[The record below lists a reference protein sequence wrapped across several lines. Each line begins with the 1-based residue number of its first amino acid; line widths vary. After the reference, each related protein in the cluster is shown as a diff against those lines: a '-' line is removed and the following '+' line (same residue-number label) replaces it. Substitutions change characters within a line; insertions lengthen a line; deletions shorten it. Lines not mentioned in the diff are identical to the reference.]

1 MDKCFNKDVCM
12 ILKSAEGE
20 MLNLRHPYVGTEH
33 LLLALLKRDRVKK
46 ICYKF
51 NLTYAGFRDELV
63 RLIGQASKKSEV
75 ILYTPLLKLVIDNA
89 YNKSYDEHKEMD
101 ELYLLSSLFG
111 ESDGI
116 ALRVAYNMG
125 VDTDALVKELD
136 KPKILSSIGVCLT
149 DKEIDKIYLRDKE
162 LDEVM
167 EILLRKG
174 KNNPLLVGDPGVGK
188 TAIAYELARRIK
200 CGNVPDRLKG
210 KEVYLVSTSSL
221 VSGTKYRGEFEERVN
236 GLINEVIRN
245 GNIILF
251 IDEIHTIMKTGS
263 SEAGVDGANILK
275 PYLARN
281 DLKIIGATT
290 KREYDEYLKKD
301 GAFAR
306 RFAKVIVN
314 EPSLKDTVTILNK
327 LKKSYEDFYNLK
339 INSNVIKYL
348 VDLCDKYL
356 PNNYN
361 PDKSIEILDT
371 SLSKIALEGKKRILT
386 KEDVYEVISKRCN
399 ISLVSDENLDRV
411 RAVLSDK
418 YSEVLADN
426 VVKMFKCTDKSKYMV
441 FSGSDDKRHA
451 PFDIGKCLG
460 VNVIDIDCALP
471 ILQPGALIANNY
483 IRNNYLR
490 AFTASVLP
498 VSVLP
503 AAVSGHQKAVRTAF
517 AGRYRIRLPAGQCI
531 QLLRR
536 RCKLVQRPVPPRI
549 VECVSGRRRRILP
562 QLWAHHG
569 ERRTAGYFVYRRQ
582 VRSVSVPDL
591 PGHRCYD

>member
-356 PNNYN
+356 PNSYN
-361 PDKSIEILDT
+361 PDKSIDILDT
-371 SLSKIALEGKKRILT
+371 SLSKIALECKKRILT
-386 KEDVYEVISKRCN
+386 KEDVYDVISKRCN
-399 ISLVSDENLDRV
+399 ISLVSEENLDRV

-426 VVKMFKCTDKSKYMV
+426 VVKMFKCRDKSKYMV

-460 VNVIDIDCALP
+460 VNVIDIDCALYNDEYS
-471 ILQPGALIANNY
+471 LNKFVST
-483 IRNNYLR
+483 NYLYNKISDNPFSLVVFDNYNKR
-490 AFTASVLP
+490 GRVLDNIIRMMKDKGYIENSMNERLYLDKSVMFLIDEDISTKVGFAAS
-498 VSVLP
+498 
-503 AAVSGHQKAVRTAF
+503 
-517 AGRYRIRLPAGQCI
+517 
-531 QLLRR
+531 
-536 RCKLVQRPVPPRI
+536 
-549 VECVSGRRRRILP
+549 
-562 QLWAHHG
+562 
-569 ERRTAGYFVYRRQ
+569 
-582 VRSVSVPDL
+582 
-591 PGHRCYD
+591 

>member
-149 DKEIDKIYLRDKE
+149 DKEIDRIYLRDKE
-162 LDEVM
+162 LAEVM

-327 LKKSYEDFYNLK
+327 LKKSYEEFYNLK

-356 PNNYN
+356 PNSYN
-361 PDKSIEILDT
+361 PDKSIDILDT
-371 SLSKIALEGKKRILT
+371 SLSKLALEGKKRMLT

-399 ISLVSDENLDRV
+399 ISLVSEENLDKV

-426 VVKMFKCTDKSKYMV
+426 VVKMFKCGDKSKYMV
-441 FSGSDDKRHA
+441 FSGSDDKRRA

-460 VNVIDIDCALP
+460 VNVIDIDCALYNDEYS
-471 ILQPGALIANNY
+471 LNKFVST
-483 IRNNYLR
+483 NYLYNKISDNPFSLVVFDNYNKR
-490 AFTASVLP
+490 GRVLDNI
-498 VSVLP
+498 
-503 AAVSGHQKAVRTAF
+503 
-517 AGRYRIRLPAGQCI
+517 IRMMKDKGYIENSMNERLY
-531 QLLRR
+531 LD
-536 RCKLVQRPVPPRI
+536 KLVMFLIDEEVGTK
-549 VECVSGRRRRILP
+549 VGFAAS
-562 QLWAHHG
+562 
-569 ERRTAGYFVYRRQ
+569 
-582 VRSVSVPDL
+582 
-591 PGHRCYD
+591 

>member
-174 KNNPLLVGDPGVGK
+174 KNNPLLVGAPGVGK

-327 LKKSYEDFYNLK
+327 LKKSYEEFYNLK

-356 PNNYN
+356 LNSYN
-361 PDKSIEILDT
+361 PDKSIDILDT

-386 KEDVYEVISKRCN
+386 KEDVYDVISKRCN
-399 ISLVSDENLDRV
+399 ISLVSDENLDKV

-426 VVKMFKCTDKSKYMV
+426 VVKMFKCRDKSKYMV
-441 FSGSDDKRHA
+441 FSGSDDKRRA

-460 VNVIDIDCALP
+460 VNVIDIDCALYNDEYS
-471 ILQPGALIANNY
+471 LNKFVST
-483 IRNNYLR
+483 NYLYNKISDNPFSLVVFDNYNKR
-490 AFTASVLP
+490 GRVLDNIIGMMKDKGYIENNMNERLYLDKSVMFLIDEEVGTKVGFAAS
-498 VSVLP
+498 
-503 AAVSGHQKAVRTAF
+503 
-517 AGRYRIRLPAGQCI
+517 
-531 QLLRR
+531 
-536 RCKLVQRPVPPRI
+536 
-549 VECVSGRRRRILP
+549 
-562 QLWAHHG
+562 
-569 ERRTAGYFVYRRQ
+569 
-582 VRSVSVPDL
+582 
-591 PGHRCYD
+591 

>member
-361 PDKSIEILDT
+361 PDKSIDILDT

-399 ISLVSDENLDRV
+399 IFLVSDENLDRV

-460 VNVIDIDCALP
+460 VNVIDIDCALYNDEYS
-471 ILQPGALIANNY
+471 LNKFVST
-483 IRNNYLR
+483 NYLYNKISDNPFSLVVFDNYNKR
-490 AFTASVLP
+490 GRVLDNIIRMMKDKGYIENSMNERLYLDKSVMFLIDEDISTKVGFAAS
-498 VSVLP
+498 
-503 AAVSGHQKAVRTAF
+503 
-517 AGRYRIRLPAGQCI
+517 
-531 QLLRR
+531 
-536 RCKLVQRPVPPRI
+536 
-549 VECVSGRRRRILP
+549 
-562 QLWAHHG
+562 
-569 ERRTAGYFVYRRQ
+569 
-582 VRSVSVPDL
+582 
-591 PGHRCYD
+591 

>member
-327 LKKSYEDFYNLK
+327 LKKSYEEFYNLK

-356 PNNYN
+356 PNSYN
-361 PDKSIEILDT
+361 PDKSIDILDT

-418 YSEVLADN
+418 YSEALADN
-426 VVKMFKCTDKSKYMV
+426 VVKMFKCMDKSKYMV
-441 FSGSDDKRHA
+441 FSGSDDKRRA

-460 VNVIDIDCALP
+460 VNVIDIDCALYNDEYS
-471 ILQPGALIANNY
+471 LNKFVST
-483 IRNNYLR
+483 NYLYNKISDNPFSLVVFDNYNKR
-490 AFTASVLP
+490 GRVLDNIIRMMKDKGYIENSMNERLYLDKSVMFLIDEDISTKVGFAAS
-498 VSVLP
+498 
-503 AAVSGHQKAVRTAF
+503 
-517 AGRYRIRLPAGQCI
+517 
-531 QLLRR
+531 
-536 RCKLVQRPVPPRI
+536 
-549 VECVSGRRRRILP
+549 
-562 QLWAHHG
+562 
-569 ERRTAGYFVYRRQ
+569 
-582 VRSVSVPDL
+582 
-591 PGHRCYD
+591 

>member
-356 PNNYN
+356 PNSYN
-361 PDKSIEILDT
+361 PDKSIDILDT

-386 KEDVYEVISKRCN
+386 KEDVYDVISKRCN
-399 ISLVSDENLDRV
+399 ISLVSDENLDKV

-418 YSEVLADN
+418 YSAVLADN
-426 VVKMFKCTDKSKYMV
+426 VVKMVKCRDKSKYMV
-441 FSGSDDKRHA
+441 FSGSDDKRRA

-460 VNVIDIDCALP
+460 VNVIDIDCALYNDEYS
-471 ILQPGALIANNY
+471 LNKFVST
-483 IRNNYLR
+483 NYLYNKISDNPFSLVVFDNYNKR
-490 AFTASVLP
+490 GRVLDNII
-498 VSVLP
+498 
-503 AAVSGHQKAVRTAF
+503 GMMKDK
-517 AGRYRIRLPAGQCI
+517 GYIENNMNERLY
-531 QLLRR
+531 LD
-536 RCKLVQRPVPPRI
+536 KLVMFLIDEEVGTK
-549 VECVSGRRRRILP
+549 VGFAAS
-562 QLWAHHG
+562 
-569 ERRTAGYFVYRRQ
+569 
-582 VRSVSVPDL
+582 
-591 PGHRCYD
+591 

>member
-125 VDTDALVKELD
+125 VDTDALVKEID

-327 LKKSYEDFYNLK
+327 LKKSYEEFYNLK

-356 PNNYN
+356 PNSYN
-361 PDKSIEILDT
+361 PDKSIDILDT

-386 KEDVYEVISKRCN
+386 KEDVYDVISKRCN
-399 ISLVSDENLDRV
+399 ISLVSEENLDKV

-426 VVKMFKCTDKSKYMV
+426 VVKMFKCRDKSKYMV

-460 VNVIDIDCALP
+460 VNVIDIDCALYNDEYS
-471 ILQPGALIANNY
+471 LNKFVST
-483 IRNNYLR
+483 NYLYNKISDNPFSLVVFDNYNKR
-490 AFTASVLP
+490 GKVLDNIIGLMKDKGYIENNMNERLYLDKSVIFLIDEDISTKVGFAAS
-498 VSVLP
+498 
-503 AAVSGHQKAVRTAF
+503 
-517 AGRYRIRLPAGQCI
+517 
-531 QLLRR
+531 
-536 RCKLVQRPVPPRI
+536 
-549 VECVSGRRRRILP
+549 
-562 QLWAHHG
+562 
-569 ERRTAGYFVYRRQ
+569 
-582 VRSVSVPDL
+582 
-591 PGHRCYD
+591 

>member
-327 LKKSYEDFYNLK
+327 LKKSYEEFYNLK

-356 PNNYN
+356 PNSYN
-361 PDKSIEILDT
+361 PDKSIDILDT

-399 ISLVSDENLDRV
+399 ISLVSDENLDKV

-426 VVKMFKCTDKSKYMV
+426 VVKMFKCRDKSKYMV
-441 FSGSDDKRHA
+441 FSGSDEKRHA

-460 VNVIDIDCALP
+460 VNVIDIDCALYNDEYS
-471 ILQPGALIANNY
+471 LNKFVST
-483 IRNNYLR
+483 NYLYNKISDNPFSLVVFDNYNKR
-490 AFTASVLP
+490 GRVLDNIIRMMKDKGYIENSMNERLYLDKSVMFLIDEEVGTKVGFAAS
-498 VSVLP
+498 
-503 AAVSGHQKAVRTAF
+503 
-517 AGRYRIRLPAGQCI
+517 
-531 QLLRR
+531 
-536 RCKLVQRPVPPRI
+536 
-549 VECVSGRRRRILP
+549 
-562 QLWAHHG
+562 
-569 ERRTAGYFVYRRQ
+569 
-582 VRSVSVPDL
+582 
-591 PGHRCYD
+591 

>member
-356 PNNYN
+356 PNSYN
-361 PDKSIEILDT
+361 PDKSIDILDT

-399 ISLVSDENLDRV
+399 ISLVSDENLDKV

-441 FSGSDDKRHA
+441 FSGSDDKRRA

-460 VNVIDIDCALP
+460 VNVIDIDCALYNDEYS
-471 ILQPGALIANNY
+471 LNKFVST
-483 IRNNYLR
+483 NYLYNKISDNPFSLVVFDNYNKR
-490 AFTASVLP
+490 GRVLDNII
-498 VSVLP
+498 
-503 AAVSGHQKAVRTAF
+503 GMMKDK
-517 AGRYRIRLPAGQCI
+517 GYIENNMNERLY
-531 QLLRR
+531 LD
-536 RCKLVQRPVPPRI
+536 KLVMFLIDEEVGTK
-549 VECVSGRRRRILP
+549 VGFAAS
-562 QLWAHHG
+562 
-569 ERRTAGYFVYRRQ
+569 
-582 VRSVSVPDL
+582 
-591 PGHRCYD
+591 

>member
-51 NLTYAGFRDELV
+51 NLTYTGFRDELV

-314 EPSLKDTVTILNK
+314 EPSLKDTITILNK
-327 LKKSYEDFYNLK
+327 LKKSYEEFYNLK

-356 PNNYN
+356 PNSYN
-361 PDKSIEILDT
+361 PDKSIDILDT

-399 ISLVSDENLDRV
+399 ISLVSDENLDKV

-426 VVKMFKCTDKSKYMV
+426 VVKMFKCRDKSKYMV

-460 VNVIDIDCALP
+460 VNVIDIDCALYNDEYS
-471 ILQPGALIANNY
+471 LNKFVST
-483 IRNNYLR
+483 NYLYNKISENPFSLVVFDNYNKR
-490 AFTASVLP
+490 GRVLDNIIRMMKDKGYIEN
-498 VSVLP
+498 SMNERIYLD
-503 AAVSGHQKAVRTAF
+503 KAVMFLIDEEVNNKVGF
-517 AGRYRIRLPAGQCI
+517 AA
-531 QLLRR
+531 
-536 RCKLVQRPVPPRI
+536 
-549 VECVSGRRRRILP
+549 S
-562 QLWAHHG
+562 
-569 ERRTAGYFVYRRQ
+569 
-582 VRSVSVPDL
+582 
-591 PGHRCYD
+591 

>member
-174 KNNPLLVGDPGVGK
+174 RNNPLLVGDPGVGK

-361 PDKSIEILDT
+361 PDKSIDILDT

-460 VNVIDIDCALP
+460 VNVINIDCALYNDEYS
-471 ILQPGALIANNY
+471 LNKFVST
-483 IRNNYLR
+483 NYLYNKISDNPFSLVVFDNYNKR
-490 AFTASVLP
+490 GRVLDNIIRMMKDKGYIENSMNERLYLDKSVMFLIDEDISTKVGFAAS
-498 VSVLP
+498 
-503 AAVSGHQKAVRTAF
+503 
-517 AGRYRIRLPAGQCI
+517 
-531 QLLRR
+531 
-536 RCKLVQRPVPPRI
+536 
-549 VECVSGRRRRILP
+549 
-562 QLWAHHG
+562 
-569 ERRTAGYFVYRRQ
+569 
-582 VRSVSVPDL
+582 
-591 PGHRCYD
+591 

>member
-51 NLTYAGFRDELV
+51 NLTYTGFRDELV

-327 LKKSYEDFYNLK
+327 LKKSYEEFYNLK

-356 PNNYN
+356 PNSYN
-361 PDKSIEILDT
+361 PDKSIDILDT

-399 ISLVSDENLDRV
+399 ISLVSDENLDKV

-426 VVKMFKCTDKSKYMV
+426 VVKMFKCRDKSKYMV
-441 FSGSDDKRHA
+441 FSGSDDKRRA

-460 VNVIDIDCALP
+460 VNVIDIDCALYNDEYS
-471 ILQPGALIANNY
+471 LNKLVST
-483 IRNNYLR
+483 NYLYNKISENPFSLVVFDNYNKR
-490 AFTASVLP
+490 GRVLDNIIRMMKDKGYIEN
-498 VSVLP
+498 SMNERLYLD
-503 AAVSGHQKAVRTAF
+503 KAVMFLIDEEVNNKVGF
-517 AGRYRIRLPAGQCI
+517 AA
-531 QLLRR
+531 
-536 RCKLVQRPVPPRI
+536 
-549 VECVSGRRRRILP
+549 S
-562 QLWAHHG
+562 
-569 ERRTAGYFVYRRQ
+569 
-582 VRSVSVPDL
+582 
-591 PGHRCYD
+591 

>member
-51 NLTYAGFRDELV
+51 NLTYASFRDELV

-188 TAIAYELARRIK
+188 TALAYELARRIK

-356 PNNYN
+356 PNSYN
-361 PDKSIEILDT
+361 PDKSIDILDT

-386 KEDVYEVISKRCN
+386 KEDVYDVISKRCN
-399 ISLVSDENLDRV
+399 ISLVSEENLDKV

-426 VVKMFKCTDKSKYMV
+426 VVKMFKCRDKSKYMV

-460 VNVIDIDCALP
+460 VNVIDIDCALYNDEYS
-471 ILQPGALIANNY
+471 LNKFVST
-483 IRNNYLR
+483 NYLYNKISDNPFSLVVFDNYNKR
-490 AFTASVLP
+490 GRVLDNIIRMMKDKGYIENNMNERLYLDKSVMFLIDEDISTKVGFAAS
-498 VSVLP
+498 
-503 AAVSGHQKAVRTAF
+503 
-517 AGRYRIRLPAGQCI
+517 
-531 QLLRR
+531 
-536 RCKLVQRPVPPRI
+536 
-549 VECVSGRRRRILP
+549 
-562 QLWAHHG
+562 
-569 ERRTAGYFVYRRQ
+569 
-582 VRSVSVPDL
+582 
-591 PGHRCYD
+591 

>member
-51 NLTYAGFRDELV
+51 NLTYTGFRDELV

-149 DKEIDKIYLRDKE
+149 DKEINKIYLRDKE

-314 EPSLKDTVTILNK
+314 EPSLKDTITILNK
-327 LKKSYEDFYNLK
+327 LKKSYEEFYNLK

-356 PNNYN
+356 PNSYN
-361 PDKSIEILDT
+361 PDKSIDILDT

-399 ISLVSDENLDRV
+399 ISLVSDENLDKV

-426 VVKMFKCTDKSKYMV
+426 VVKMFKCRDKSKYMV

-460 VNVIDIDCALP
+460 VNVIDIDCALYNDEYS
-471 ILQPGALIANNY
+471 LNKFVST
-483 IRNNYLR
+483 NYLYNKI
-490 AFTASVLP
+490 SDNP
-498 VSVLP
+498 VSLVVFDNYNKRGRVLDNIIRMMKDKGYIENSMNERLYLDKSVMFLIDEDISTKVGF
-503 AAVSGHQKAVRTAF
+503 AAS
-517 AGRYRIRLPAGQCI
+517 
-531 QLLRR
+531 
-536 RCKLVQRPVPPRI
+536 
-549 VECVSGRRRRILP
+549 
-562 QLWAHHG
+562 
-569 ERRTAGYFVYRRQ
+569 
-582 VRSVSVPDL
+582 
-591 PGHRCYD
+591 

>member
-51 NLTYAGFRDELV
+51 NLTYTGFRDELV

-236 GLINEVIRN
+236 GLINEAIRN

-327 LKKSYEDFYNLK
+327 LKKSYEEFYNLK

-356 PNNYN
+356 PNSYN
-361 PDKSIEILDT
+361 PDKSIDILDT

-399 ISLVSDENLDRV
+399 ISLVSDENLDKV

-426 VVKMFKCTDKSKYMV
+426 VVKMFKCRDKSKYMV
-441 FSGSDDKRHA
+441 FSGSDDKRRA

-460 VNVIDIDCALP
+460 VNVIDIDCALYNDEYS
-471 ILQPGALIANNY
+471 LNKFVST
-483 IRNNYLR
+483 NYLYNKISENPFSLVVFDNYNKR
-490 AFTASVLP
+490 GRVLDNIIRMMKDKGYIEN
-498 VSVLP
+498 SMNERLYLD
-503 AAVSGHQKAVRTAF
+503 KAVMFLIDEEVNNKVGF
-517 AGRYRIRLPAGQCI
+517 AA
-531 QLLRR
+531 
-536 RCKLVQRPVPPRI
+536 
-549 VECVSGRRRRILP
+549 S
-562 QLWAHHG
+562 
-569 ERRTAGYFVYRRQ
+569 
-582 VRSVSVPDL
+582 
-591 PGHRCYD
+591 

>member
-174 KNNPLLVGDPGVGK
+174 KNNPLLVGAPGVGK

-356 PNNYN
+356 LNSYN
-361 PDKSIEILDT
+361 PDKSIDILDT

-386 KEDVYEVISKRCN
+386 KEDVYDVISKRCN
-399 ISLVSDENLDRV
+399 ISLVSDENLDKV

-426 VVKMFKCTDKSKYMV
+426 VVKMFKCRDKSKYMV
-441 FSGSDDKRHA
+441 FSGSDDKRRA

-460 VNVIDIDCALP
+460 VNVIDIDCALYNDEYS
-471 ILQPGALIANNY
+471 LNKFVST
-483 IRNNYLR
+483 NYLYNKISDNPFSLVVFDNYNKR
-490 AFTASVLP
+490 GRVLDNIIRMMKDKGYIENNMNERLYLDKSVIFLIDEDISTKVGFAAS
-498 VSVLP
+498 
-503 AAVSGHQKAVRTAF
+503 
-517 AGRYRIRLPAGQCI
+517 
-531 QLLRR
+531 
-536 RCKLVQRPVPPRI
+536 
-549 VECVSGRRRRILP
+549 
-562 QLWAHHG
+562 
-569 ERRTAGYFVYRRQ
+569 
-582 VRSVSVPDL
+582 
-591 PGHRCYD
+591 

>member
-51 NLTYAGFRDELV
+51 NLTYTGFRDELV

-136 KPKILSSIGVCLT
+136 KPKILSTIGVCLT

-327 LKKSYEDFYNLK
+327 LKKSYEEFYNLE

-356 PNNYN
+356 PNSYN
-361 PDKSIEILDT
+361 PDKSIDILDT

-426 VVKMFKCTDKSKYMV
+426 VVKMFKCRDKSKYMV
-441 FSGSDDKRHA
+441 FSGSDEKRHA

-460 VNVIDIDCALP
+460 VNVIDIDCALYNDEYS
-471 ILQPGALIANNY
+471 LNKFVST
-483 IRNNYLR
+483 NYLYNKISDNPFSLVVFDNYNKR
-490 AFTASVLP
+490 GRVLDNII
-498 VSVLP
+498 
-503 AAVSGHQKAVRTAF
+503 GMMKDK
-517 AGRYRIRLPAGQCI
+517 GYIENNMNERLY
-531 QLLRR
+531 LD
-536 RCKLVQRPVPPRI
+536 KLVMFLIDEDISTKVGFAA
-549 VECVSGRRRRILP
+549 S
-562 QLWAHHG
+562 
-569 ERRTAGYFVYRRQ
+569 
-582 VRSVSVPDL
+582 
-591 PGHRCYD
+591 

>member
-136 KPKILSSIGVCLT
+136 KPKMLSSIGVCLT

-301 GAFAR
+301 GAFVR

-327 LKKSYEDFYNLK
+327 LKKSYEEFYNLK

-356 PNNYN
+356 PNSYN
-361 PDKSIEILDT
+361 PDKSIDILDT

-399 ISLVSDENLDRV
+399 ISLVSDENLDKV

-426 VVKMFKCTDKSKYMV
+426 VVKMFKCRDKSKYMV

-460 VNVIDIDCALP
+460 VNVIDIDCALYNDEYS
-471 ILQPGALIANNY
+471 LNKFVST
-483 IRNNYLR
+483 NYLYNKISDNPFSLVVFDNYNKR
-490 AFTASVLP
+490 GRVLDNIIGMMKDKGYIENNMNERLYLDKSVMFLIDEEVGTKVGFAAS
-498 VSVLP
+498 
-503 AAVSGHQKAVRTAF
+503 
-517 AGRYRIRLPAGQCI
+517 
-531 QLLRR
+531 
-536 RCKLVQRPVPPRI
+536 
-549 VECVSGRRRRILP
+549 
-562 QLWAHHG
+562 
-569 ERRTAGYFVYRRQ
+569 
-582 VRSVSVPDL
+582 
-591 PGHRCYD
+591 

>member
-51 NLTYAGFRDELV
+51 NLTYTGFRDELV

-75 ILYTPLLKLVIDNA
+75 ILYTTLLKLVIDNA

-236 GLINEVIRN
+236 GLINEAIRN

-327 LKKSYEDFYNLK
+327 LKKSYEEFYNLK

-356 PNNYN
+356 PNSYN
-361 PDKSIEILDT
+361 PDKSIDILDT

-399 ISLVSDENLDRV
+399 ISLVSDENLDKV

-426 VVKMFKCTDKSKYMV
+426 VVKMFKCRDKSKYMV
-441 FSGSDDKRHA
+441 FSGSDEKRRA

-460 VNVIDIDCALP
+460 VNVIDIDCALYNDEYS
-471 ILQPGALIANNY
+471 LNKFVST
-483 IRNNYLR
+483 NYLYNKISENPFSLVVFDNYNKR
-490 AFTASVLP
+490 GRVLDNIIRMMKDKGYIEN
-498 VSVLP
+498 SMNERLYLD
-503 AAVSGHQKAVRTAF
+503 KAVMFLIDEEVNNKVGF
-517 AGRYRIRLPAGQCI
+517 AA
-531 QLLRR
+531 
-536 RCKLVQRPVPPRI
+536 
-549 VECVSGRRRRILP
+549 S
-562 QLWAHHG
+562 
-569 ERRTAGYFVYRRQ
+569 
-582 VRSVSVPDL
+582 
-591 PGHRCYD
+591 

>member
-51 NLTYAGFRDELV
+51 NLTYTSFRDELV

-89 YNKSYDEHKEMD
+89 YNRSYDEHKEMD

-356 PNNYN
+356 PNSYN
-361 PDKSIEILDT
+361 PDKSIDILDT

-418 YSEVLADN
+418 YSEALADN
-426 VVKMFKCTDKSKYMV
+426 VIKMFKCRDKSKYMV

-460 VNVIDIDCALP
+460 VNVIDIDCALYNDEYS
-471 ILQPGALIANNY
+471 LNKFVST
-483 IRNNYLR
+483 NYLYNKISDNPFSLVVFDNYNKR
-490 AFTASVLP
+490 GRVLDNIIGMMKDKGYIEN
-498 VSVLP
+498 SMNE
-503 AAVSGHQKAVRTAF
+503 
-517 AGRYRIRLPAGQCI
+517 RLY
-531 QLLRR
+531 LD
-536 RCKLVQRPVPPRI
+536 KLVMFLIDEDISTKVGFAA
-549 VECVSGRRRRILP
+549 S
-562 QLWAHHG
+562 
-569 ERRTAGYFVYRRQ
+569 
-582 VRSVSVPDL
+582 
-591 PGHRCYD
+591 

>member
-51 NLTYAGFRDELV
+51 NLTYTGFRDELV

-361 PDKSIEILDT
+361 PDKSIDILDT

-460 VNVIDIDCALP
+460 VNVIDIDCALYNDEYS
-471 ILQPGALIANNY
+471 LNKFVST
-483 IRNNYLR
+483 NYLYNKISDNPFSLVVFDNYNKR
-490 AFTASVLP
+490 GRVLDNII
-498 VSVLP
+498 
-503 AAVSGHQKAVRTAF
+503 GMMKDK
-517 AGRYRIRLPAGQCI
+517 GYIENNMNERLY
-531 QLLRR
+531 LD
-536 RCKLVQRPVPPRI
+536 KLVMFLIDEEVGTK
-549 VECVSGRRRRILP
+549 VGFAAS
-562 QLWAHHG
+562 
-569 ERRTAGYFVYRRQ
+569 
-582 VRSVSVPDL
+582 
-591 PGHRCYD
+591 

>member
-51 NLTYAGFRDELV
+51 NLTYTGFRDELV

-314 EPSLKDTVTILNK
+314 EPSLKDTITILNK
-327 LKKSYEDFYNLK
+327 LKKSYEEFYNLK

-356 PNNYN
+356 PNSYN
-361 PDKSIEILDT
+361 PDKSIDILDT

-399 ISLVSDENLDRV
+399 ISLVSDENLDKV

-426 VVKMFKCTDKSKYMV
+426 VVKMFKCRDKSKYMV
-441 FSGSDDKRHA
+441 FSGSDDKRRA

-460 VNVIDIDCALP
+460 VNVIDIDCALYNDEYS
-471 ILQPGALIANNY
+471 LNKFVST
-483 IRNNYLR
+483 NYLYNKISENPFSLVVFDNYNKR
-490 AFTASVLP
+490 GRVLDNIIRMMKDKGYIEN
-498 VSVLP
+498 SMNERIYLD
-503 AAVSGHQKAVRTAF
+503 KAVMFLIDEEVNNKVGF
-517 AGRYRIRLPAGQCI
+517 AA
-531 QLLRR
+531 
-536 RCKLVQRPVPPRI
+536 
-549 VECVSGRRRRILP
+549 S
-562 QLWAHHG
+562 
-569 ERRTAGYFVYRRQ
+569 
-582 VRSVSVPDL
+582 
-591 PGHRCYD
+591 

>member
-200 CGNVPDRLKG
+200 CENVPDRLKG

-327 LKKSYEDFYNLK
+327 LKKSYEEFYNLK

-356 PNNYN
+356 PNSYN
-361 PDKSIEILDT
+361 PDKSIDILDT

-386 KEDVYEVISKRCN
+386 KEDVYDVISKRCN
-399 ISLVSDENLDRV
+399 ISLVSDENLDKV

-426 VVKMFKCTDKSKYMV
+426 VVKMFKCRDKSKYMV

-460 VNVIDIDCALP
+460 VNVIDIDCALYNDEYS
-471 ILQPGALIANNY
+471 LNKFVST
-483 IRNNYLR
+483 NYLYNKISDNPFSLVVFDNYNKR
-490 AFTASVLP
+490 GRVLDNIIRMMKDKGYIENNMNERLYLDKSVMFLIDEEVGTKVGFAAS
-498 VSVLP
+498 
-503 AAVSGHQKAVRTAF
+503 
-517 AGRYRIRLPAGQCI
+517 
-531 QLLRR
+531 
-536 RCKLVQRPVPPRI
+536 
-549 VECVSGRRRRILP
+549 
-562 QLWAHHG
+562 
-569 ERRTAGYFVYRRQ
+569 
-582 VRSVSVPDL
+582 
-591 PGHRCYD
+591 

>member
-356 PNNYN
+356 PNSYN
-361 PDKSIEILDT
+361 PDKSIDILDT

-399 ISLVSDENLDRV
+399 ISLVSDENLDKV

-426 VVKMFKCTDKSKYMV
+426 VVKMFKCRDKSKYMV
-441 FSGSDDKRHA
+441 FSGSDEKRHA

-460 VNVIDIDCALP
+460 VNVIDIDCALYNDEYS
-471 ILQPGALIANNY
+471 LNKFVST
-483 IRNNYLR
+483 NYLYNKISDNPFSLVVFDNYNKR
-490 AFTASVLP
+490 GRVLDNIIGMMKDKGYIEN
-498 VSVLP
+498 SMNE
-503 AAVSGHQKAVRTAF
+503 
-517 AGRYRIRLPAGQCI
+517 RLY
-531 QLLRR
+531 LD
-536 RCKLVQRPVPPRI
+536 KLVMFLIDEDISTKVGFAA
-549 VECVSGRRRRILP
+549 S
-562 QLWAHHG
+562 
-569 ERRTAGYFVYRRQ
+569 
-582 VRSVSVPDL
+582 
-591 PGHRCYD
+591 

>member
-236 GLINEVIRN
+236 VLINEVIRN

-327 LKKSYEDFYNLK
+327 LKKSYEEFYNLK

-356 PNNYN
+356 PNSYN
-361 PDKSIEILDT
+361 PDKSIDILDT

-441 FSGSDDKRHA
+441 FSGSDDKRRA

-460 VNVIDIDCALP
+460 VNVIDIDCALYNDEYS
-471 ILQPGALIANNY
+471 LNKFVST
-483 IRNNYLR
+483 NYLYNKISDNPFSLVVFDNYNKR
-490 AFTASVLP
+490 GRVLDNII
-498 VSVLP
+498 
-503 AAVSGHQKAVRTAF
+503 GMMKDK
-517 AGRYRIRLPAGQCI
+517 GYIENNMNERLY
-531 QLLRR
+531 LD
-536 RCKLVQRPVPPRI
+536 KLVMFLIDEEVGTK
-549 VECVSGRRRRILP
+549 VGFAAS
-562 QLWAHHG
+562 
-569 ERRTAGYFVYRRQ
+569 
-582 VRSVSVPDL
+582 
-591 PGHRCYD
+591 

>member
-51 NLTYAGFRDELV
+51 NLTYTGFRDELV

-111 ESDGI
+111 EGDGI

-314 EPSLKDTVTILNK
+314 EPSLKDTITILNK
-327 LKKSYEDFYNLK
+327 LKKSYEEFYNLK

-356 PNNYN
+356 PNSYN
-361 PDKSIEILDT
+361 PDKSIDILDT

-399 ISLVSDENLDRV
+399 ISLVSDENLDKV

-426 VVKMFKCTDKSKYMV
+426 VVKMFKCRDKSKYMV
-441 FSGSDDKRHA
+441 FSGSDDKRRA

-460 VNVIDIDCALP
+460 VNVIDIDCALYNDEYS
-471 ILQPGALIANNY
+471 LNKFVST
-483 IRNNYLR
+483 NYLYNKISENPFSLVVFDNYNKR
-490 AFTASVLP
+490 GRVLDNIIRMMKDKGYIENSMNERLYLDKSVMFLIDEEVNNKVGFAAS
-498 VSVLP
+498 
-503 AAVSGHQKAVRTAF
+503 
-517 AGRYRIRLPAGQCI
+517 
-531 QLLRR
+531 
-536 RCKLVQRPVPPRI
+536 
-549 VECVSGRRRRILP
+549 
-562 QLWAHHG
+562 
-569 ERRTAGYFVYRRQ
+569 
-582 VRSVSVPDL
+582 
-591 PGHRCYD
+591 

>member
-51 NLTYAGFRDELV
+51 NLTYTGFRDELV

-301 GAFAR
+301 EAFAR

-327 LKKSYEDFYNLK
+327 LKKSYEEFYNLK

-356 PNNYN
+356 PNSYN
-361 PDKSIEILDT
+361 PDKSIDILDT

-399 ISLVSDENLDRV
+399 ISLVSDENLDKV

-426 VVKMFKCTDKSKYMV
+426 VVKMFKCRDKSKYMV
-441 FSGSDDKRHA
+441 FSGSDDKRRA

-460 VNVIDIDCALP
+460 VNVIDIDCALYNDEYS
-471 ILQPGALIANNY
+471 LNKFVST
-483 IRNNYLR
+483 NYLYNKISENPFSLVVFDNYNKR
-490 AFTASVLP
+490 GRVLDNIIRMMKDKGYIEN
-498 VSVLP
+498 SMNERLYLD
-503 AAVSGHQKAVRTAF
+503 KAVMFLIDEEVNNKVGF
-517 AGRYRIRLPAGQCI
+517 AA
-531 QLLRR
+531 
-536 RCKLVQRPVPPRI
+536 
-549 VECVSGRRRRILP
+549 S
-562 QLWAHHG
+562 
-569 ERRTAGYFVYRRQ
+569 
-582 VRSVSVPDL
+582 
-591 PGHRCYD
+591 

>member
-51 NLTYAGFRDELV
+51 NLTYTGFRDELV

-149 DKEIDKIYLRDKE
+149 DKEIDKIYLRDNE

-327 LKKSYEDFYNLK
+327 LKKSYEEFYNLK

-356 PNNYN
+356 PNSYN
-361 PDKSIEILDT
+361 PDKSIDILDT

-399 ISLVSDENLDRV
+399 ISLVSDENLDKV

-426 VVKMFKCTDKSKYMV
+426 VVKMFKCRDKSKYMV
-441 FSGSDDKRHA
+441 FSGSDDKRRA

-460 VNVIDIDCALP
+460 VNVIDIDCALYNDEYS
-471 ILQPGALIANNY
+471 LNKFVST
-483 IRNNYLR
+483 NYLYNKISENPFSLVVFDNYNKR
-490 AFTASVLP
+490 GRVLDNIIRMMKDKGYIEN
-498 VSVLP
+498 SMNERLYLD
-503 AAVSGHQKAVRTAF
+503 KAVMFLIDEEVNNKVGF
-517 AGRYRIRLPAGQCI
+517 AA
-531 QLLRR
+531 
-536 RCKLVQRPVPPRI
+536 
-549 VECVSGRRRRILP
+549 S
-562 QLWAHHG
+562 
-569 ERRTAGYFVYRRQ
+569 
-582 VRSVSVPDL
+582 
-591 PGHRCYD
+591 

>member
-51 NLTYAGFRDELV
+51 NLTYTGFRDELV

-327 LKKSYEDFYNLK
+327 LKKSYEEFYNLK

-356 PNNYN
+356 PNSYN
-361 PDKSIEILDT
+361 PDKSIDILDT

-399 ISLVSDENLDRV
+399 ISLISDENLDKV

-426 VVKMFKCTDKSKYMV
+426 VVKMFKCRDKSKYMV
-441 FSGSDDKRHA
+441 FSGSDEKRRA

-460 VNVIDIDCALP
+460 VNVIDIDCALYNDEYS
-471 ILQPGALIANNY
+471 LNKFVST
-483 IRNNYLR
+483 NYLYNKISENPFSLVVFDNYNKR
-490 AFTASVLP
+490 GRVLDNIIRMMKDKGYIEN
-498 VSVLP
+498 SMNERLYLD
-503 AAVSGHQKAVRTAF
+503 KAVMFLIDEEVNNKVGF
-517 AGRYRIRLPAGQCI
+517 AA
-531 QLLRR
+531 
-536 RCKLVQRPVPPRI
+536 
-549 VECVSGRRRRILP
+549 S
-562 QLWAHHG
+562 
-569 ERRTAGYFVYRRQ
+569 
-582 VRSVSVPDL
+582 
-591 PGHRCYD
+591 

>member
-356 PNNYN
+356 PNSYN
-361 PDKSIEILDT
+361 PDKSIDILDT

-399 ISLVSDENLDRV
+399 ISLVSDENLDKV

-426 VVKMFKCTDKSKYMV
+426 VIKMFKCRDKSKYMV
-441 FSGSDDKRHA
+441 FSGSDEKRHA

-460 VNVIDIDCALP
+460 VNVIDIDCALYNDEYS
-471 ILQPGALIANNY
+471 LNKFVST
-483 IRNNYLR
+483 NYLYNKISDNPFSLVVFDNYNKR
-490 AFTASVLP
+490 GRVLDNII
-498 VSVLP
+498 
-503 AAVSGHQKAVRTAF
+503 GMMKDK
-517 AGRYRIRLPAGQCI
+517 GYIENNMNERLY
-531 QLLRR
+531 LD
-536 RCKLVQRPVPPRI
+536 KLVMFLIDEEVGTK
-549 VECVSGRRRRILP
+549 VGFAAS
-562 QLWAHHG
+562 
-569 ERRTAGYFVYRRQ
+569 
-582 VRSVSVPDL
+582 
-591 PGHRCYD
+591 

>member
-51 NLTYAGFRDELV
+51 NLTYTGFRDELV

-116 ALRVAYNMG
+116 ALRVVYNMG

-327 LKKSYEDFYNLK
+327 LKKSYEEFYNLK

-356 PNNYN
+356 PNSYN
-361 PDKSIEILDT
+361 PDKSIDILDT

-399 ISLVSDENLDRV
+399 ISLGSEENLDKL

-418 YSEVLADN
+418 YSEALADN
-426 VVKMFKCTDKSKYMV
+426 VVKMFKCRDKSKYMV
-441 FSGSDDKRHA
+441 FSGSDDKRLA

-460 VNVIDIDCALP
+460 VNVIDIDCALYNDEYS
-471 ILQPGALIANNY
+471 LNKFVST
-483 IRNNYLR
+483 NYLYNKISENPFSLVVFDNYNKR
-490 AFTASVLP
+490 GRVLDNIIRMMKDKGYIENSMNERLYLDKSVMFLIDEEVNNKVGFAAS
-498 VSVLP
+498 
-503 AAVSGHQKAVRTAF
+503 
-517 AGRYRIRLPAGQCI
+517 
-531 QLLRR
+531 
-536 RCKLVQRPVPPRI
+536 
-549 VECVSGRRRRILP
+549 
-562 QLWAHHG
+562 
-569 ERRTAGYFVYRRQ
+569 
-582 VRSVSVPDL
+582 
-591 PGHRCYD
+591 

>member
-51 NLTYAGFRDELV
+51 NLTYTGFRDELV

-327 LKKSYEDFYNLK
+327 LKKSYEEFYNLK

-356 PNNYN
+356 PNSYN
-361 PDKSIEILDT
+361 PDKSIDILDT

-386 KEDVYEVISKRCN
+386 KEDVYEVINKRCN
-399 ISLVSDENLDRV
+399 ISLVSDENLDKV

-426 VVKMFKCTDKSKYMV
+426 VVKMFKCRDKSKYMV
-441 FSGSDDKRHA
+441 FSGSDDKRRA

-460 VNVIDIDCALP
+460 VNVIDIDCALYNDEYS
-471 ILQPGALIANNY
+471 LNKFVST
-483 IRNNYLR
+483 NYLYNKISENPFSLVVFDNYNKR
-490 AFTASVLP
+490 GRVLDNIIRMMKDKGYIENSMNERLYLDKSVMFLIDEEVNNKVGFAAS
-498 VSVLP
+498 
-503 AAVSGHQKAVRTAF
+503 
-517 AGRYRIRLPAGQCI
+517 
-531 QLLRR
+531 
-536 RCKLVQRPVPPRI
+536 
-549 VECVSGRRRRILP
+549 
-562 QLWAHHG
+562 
-569 ERRTAGYFVYRRQ
+569 
-582 VRSVSVPDL
+582 
-591 PGHRCYD
+591 

>member
-149 DKEIDKIYLRDKE
+149 DKELDKIYLRDKE

-356 PNNYN
+356 PNSYN
-361 PDKSIEILDT
+361 PDKSIDILDT

-399 ISLVSDENLDRV
+399 ISLVSDENLDKV

-418 YSEVLADN
+418 YSEALADN
-426 VVKMFKCTDKSKYMV
+426 VVKMFKCRDKSKYMV

-460 VNVIDIDCALP
+460 VNVIDIDCALYNDEYS
-471 ILQPGALIANNY
+471 LNKFVST
-483 IRNNYLR
+483 NYLYNKISDNPFSLVVFDNYNKR
-490 AFTASVLP
+490 GRVLDNI
-498 VSVLP
+498 
-503 AAVSGHQKAVRTAF
+503 
-517 AGRYRIRLPAGQCI
+517 IRMMKDKGYIENNMNERLY
-531 QLLRR
+531 LD
-536 RCKLVQRPVPPRI
+536 KLVMFLIDEEVGTK
-549 VECVSGRRRRILP
+549 VGFAAS
-562 QLWAHHG
+562 
-569 ERRTAGYFVYRRQ
+569 
-582 VRSVSVPDL
+582 
-591 PGHRCYD
+591 

>member
-327 LKKSYEDFYNLK
+327 LKKSYEEFYNLK

-356 PNNYN
+356 PNSYN
-361 PDKSIEILDT
+361 PDKSIDILDT

-441 FSGSDDKRHA
+441 FSGSDDKRRA

-460 VNVIDIDCALP
+460 VNVIDIDCALYNDEYS
-471 ILQPGALIANNY
+471 LNKFVST
-483 IRNNYLR
+483 NYLYNKI
-490 AFTASVLP
+490 SDNP
-498 VSVLP
+498 VSLVVFDNYNKRGRVLDNIIRMMKDKGYIENSMNERLYLDKSVMFLIDEDISTKVGF
-503 AAVSGHQKAVRTAF
+503 AAS
-517 AGRYRIRLPAGQCI
+517 
-531 QLLRR
+531 
-536 RCKLVQRPVPPRI
+536 
-549 VECVSGRRRRILP
+549 
-562 QLWAHHG
+562 
-569 ERRTAGYFVYRRQ
+569 
-582 VRSVSVPDL
+582 
-591 PGHRCYD
+591 

>member
-327 LKKSYEDFYNLK
+327 LKKSYEEFYNLK

-356 PNNYN
+356 PNSYN
-361 PDKSIEILDT
+361 PDKSIDILDT

-399 ISLVSDENLDRV
+399 ISLVSEENLDKV

-426 VVKMFKCTDKSKYMV
+426 VVKMFKCRDKSKYMV

-460 VNVIDIDCALP
+460 VNVIDIDCALYNDEYS
-471 ILQPGALIANNY
+471 LNKFVST
-483 IRNNYLR
+483 NYLYNKISDNPFSLVVFDNYNKR
-490 AFTASVLP
+490 GRVLDNIIGMMKDKGYIENNMNERLYLDKSVMFLIDEDISTKVGFAAS
-498 VSVLP
+498 
-503 AAVSGHQKAVRTAF
+503 
-517 AGRYRIRLPAGQCI
+517 
-531 QLLRR
+531 
-536 RCKLVQRPVPPRI
+536 
-549 VECVSGRRRRILP
+549 
-562 QLWAHHG
+562 
-569 ERRTAGYFVYRRQ
+569 
-582 VRSVSVPDL
+582 
-591 PGHRCYD
+591 

>member
-51 NLTYAGFRDELV
+51 NLTYTGFRDELV

-327 LKKSYEDFYNLK
+327 LKKSYEEFYNLK

-356 PNNYN
+356 PNSYN
-361 PDKSIEILDT
+361 PDKSIDILDT

-399 ISLVSDENLDRV
+399 ISLISDENLDKV

-426 VVKMFKCTDKSKYMV
+426 VVKMFKCRDKSKYMV
-441 FSGSDDKRHA
+441 FSGSDEKRRA

-460 VNVIDIDCALP
+460 VNVIDIDCALYNDEYS
-471 ILQPGALIANNY
+471 LNKFVST
-483 IRNNYLR
+483 NYLYNKISENPFSLVVFDNYNKR
-490 AFTASVLP
+490 GRVLDNIIRMMKDKGYIENSMNERLYLDKSVMFLIDEEVNNKVGFAAS
-498 VSVLP
+498 
-503 AAVSGHQKAVRTAF
+503 
-517 AGRYRIRLPAGQCI
+517 
-531 QLLRR
+531 
-536 RCKLVQRPVPPRI
+536 
-549 VECVSGRRRRILP
+549 
-562 QLWAHHG
+562 
-569 ERRTAGYFVYRRQ
+569 
-582 VRSVSVPDL
+582 
-591 PGHRCYD
+591 

>member
-290 KREYDEYLKKD
+290 KKEYDEYLKKD

-314 EPSLKDTVTILNK
+314 EPSLKDTVIILNK
-327 LKKSYEDFYNLK
+327 LKKSYEEFYNLK

-361 PDKSIEILDT
+361 PDKSIDILDT

-418 YSEVLADN
+418 YSEALADN

-460 VNVIDIDCALP
+460 VNVIDIDCALYNDEYS
-471 ILQPGALIANNY
+471 LNKFVST
-483 IRNNYLR
+483 NYLYNKISDNPFSLVVFDNYNKR
-490 AFTASVLP
+490 GRVLDNIIGMMKDKGYIENSMNERLYLDKSVMFLIDEEVGTKVGFAAS
-498 VSVLP
+498 
-503 AAVSGHQKAVRTAF
+503 
-517 AGRYRIRLPAGQCI
+517 
-531 QLLRR
+531 
-536 RCKLVQRPVPPRI
+536 
-549 VECVSGRRRRILP
+549 
-562 QLWAHHG
+562 
-569 ERRTAGYFVYRRQ
+569 
-582 VRSVSVPDL
+582 
-591 PGHRCYD
+591 

>member
-200 CGNVPDRLKG
+200 CENVPDRLKG

-356 PNNYN
+356 PNSYN
-361 PDKSIEILDT
+361 PDKSIDILDT

-418 YSEVLADN
+418 YSEALADN
-426 VVKMFKCTDKSKYMV
+426 VVKMFKCRDKSKYMV

-460 VNVIDIDCALP
+460 VNVIDIDCALYNDEYS
-471 ILQPGALIANNY
+471 LNKFVST
-483 IRNNYLR
+483 NYLYNKISDNPFSLVVFDNYNKR
-490 AFTASVLP
+490 GRVLDNII
-498 VSVLP
+498 
-503 AAVSGHQKAVRTAF
+503 GMMKDK
-517 AGRYRIRLPAGQCI
+517 GYIENNMNERLY
-531 QLLRR
+531 LD
-536 RCKLVQRPVPPRI
+536 KLVMFLIDEEVGTK
-549 VECVSGRRRRILP
+549 VGFAAS
-562 QLWAHHG
+562 
-569 ERRTAGYFVYRRQ
+569 
-582 VRSVSVPDL
+582 
-591 PGHRCYD
+591 

>member
-51 NLTYAGFRDELV
+51 NLTYTGFRDELV

-149 DKEIDKIYLRDKE
+149 DKKIDKIYLRDKE

-327 LKKSYEDFYNLK
+327 LKKSYEEFYNLK

-356 PNNYN
+356 TNSYN
-361 PDKSIEILDT
+361 PDKSIDILDT

-386 KEDVYEVISKRCN
+386 KEDVYEVINKRCN
-399 ISLVSDENLDRV
+399 ISLVSDENLDKV

-426 VVKMFKCTDKSKYMV
+426 VVKMFKCRDKSKYMV
-441 FSGSDDKRHA
+441 FSGSDEKRRA

-460 VNVIDIDCALP
+460 VNVIDIDCALYNDEYS
-471 ILQPGALIANNY
+471 LNKFVST
-483 IRNNYLR
+483 NYLYNKISENPFSLVVFDNYNKR
-490 AFTASVLP
+490 GRVLDNIIRMMKDKGYIENSMNERLYLDKSVMFLIDEEVNNKVGFAAS
-498 VSVLP
+498 
-503 AAVSGHQKAVRTAF
+503 
-517 AGRYRIRLPAGQCI
+517 
-531 QLLRR
+531 
-536 RCKLVQRPVPPRI
+536 
-549 VECVSGRRRRILP
+549 
-562 QLWAHHG
+562 
-569 ERRTAGYFVYRRQ
+569 
-582 VRSVSVPDL
+582 
-591 PGHRCYD
+591 

>member
-51 NLTYAGFRDELV
+51 NLTYTGFRDELV

-236 GLINEVIRN
+236 GLINEAIRN

-327 LKKSYEDFYNLK
+327 LKKSYEEFYNLK

-356 PNNYN
+356 PNSYN
-361 PDKSIEILDT
+361 LDKSIDILDT

-399 ISLVSDENLDRV
+399 ISLVSDENLDKV

-426 VVKMFKCTDKSKYMV
+426 VVKMFKCRDKSKYMV
-441 FSGSDDKRHA
+441 FSGSDEKRRA

-460 VNVIDIDCALP
+460 VNVIDIDCALYNDEYS
-471 ILQPGALIANNY
+471 LNKFVST
-483 IRNNYLR
+483 NYLYNKISENPFSLVVFDNYNKR
-490 AFTASVLP
+490 GRVLDNIIRMMKDKGYIEN
-498 VSVLP
+498 SMNERLYLD
-503 AAVSGHQKAVRTAF
+503 KAVMFLIDEEVNNKVGF
-517 AGRYRIRLPAGQCI
+517 AA
-531 QLLRR
+531 
-536 RCKLVQRPVPPRI
+536 
-549 VECVSGRRRRILP
+549 S
-562 QLWAHHG
+562 
-569 ERRTAGYFVYRRQ
+569 
-582 VRSVSVPDL
+582 
-591 PGHRCYD
+591 